1 MKIKKAITDFLMSFF
16 CITACITI
24 LTAVLGTLYMP
35 DVTFTSKAFFSPVIF
50 GFLSAL
56 TGYIVKSKNELSTAQ
71 LLFRM
76 LLQLLCIEI
85 IVFGLNYLA
94 GNSFETS
101 LNISLALSI
110 ALVYAI
116 VHIVLWLND
125 QRNANVFNQQ
135 LAEFQR
141 RNTEN
146 DV

>member
-1 MKIKKAITDFLMSFF
+1 MKIKKAVTNFLLSFF
-16 CITACITI
+16 SITACITI
-24 LTAVLGTLYMP
+24 LTAILGSLYMP

-50 GFLSAL
+50 GFLSTL
-56 TGYIVKSKNELSTAQ
+56 TSYIVKSKNELSTVQ

-85 IVFGLNYLA
+85 IVFGINYLA
-94 GNSFETS
+94 GNTFETS

-110 ALVYAI
+110 ALVYVI

-125 QRNANVFNQQ
+125 QRNANEFNQQ

-141 RNTEN
+141 HNAEN
-146 DV
+146 DL